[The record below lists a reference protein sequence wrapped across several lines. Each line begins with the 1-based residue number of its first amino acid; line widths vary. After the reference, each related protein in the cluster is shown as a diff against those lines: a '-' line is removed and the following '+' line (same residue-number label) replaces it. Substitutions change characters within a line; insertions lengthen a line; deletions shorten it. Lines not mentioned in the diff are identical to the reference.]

1 MRSLMASNPFQTARE
16 SLLSLFDENRKK
28 VCKLKINLE
37 KVESLYLYCV
47 QFELIEKKRKEEQAT
62 EEKERQQEKEAM
74 GKGLRREIWIHPD
87 NSSKEWLTP
96 ADDKSA
102 DWREE
107 ELIKISFTELNR
119 QFLTSY
125 LHVQGKLFTKIG
137 YDIFSMLKTLPLK

>member
-1 MRSLMASNPFQTARE
+1 
-16 SLLSLFDENRKK
+16 
-28 VCKLKINLE
+28 
-37 KVESLYLYCV
+37 
-47 QFELIEKKRKEEQAT
+47 LIEKKRKEEQAT

-96 ADDKSA
+96 ADDKST

-107 ELIKISFTELNR
+107 ELAKMSFTELNR

-137 YDIFSMLKTLPLK
+137 